1 MGDGMF
7 KHILI
12 PIDGSPLSWRAVESA
27 VTLAKETGAKI
38 AVLTAIEPSGVLGTD
53 SKRVAATRKAY
64 EQHVKDIAVHNLKD
78 AERIAKKQ
86 AVPCTTVL
94 QEHAQPYQAIIET
107 ATKKRCDLIAMA
119 SHGRRGV
126 KALLLGSETS
136 KVLTHS
142 RIPVLVYRFAR

>member
-1 MGDGMF
+1 MF

-12 PIDGSPLSWRAVESA
+12 PIDGSPLSWKAVESG
-27 VTLAKETGAKI
+27 VTLAKATGAKI

-64 EQHVKDIAVHNLKD
+64 EKHVKDIAVHNLKD
-78 AERIAKKQ
+78 AERVAKKQ
-86 AVPCTTVL
+86 GVACTTIL
-94 QEHAQPYQAIIET
+94 QEHAQPYQAIIEA

>member
-1 MGDGMF
+1 M
-7 KHILI
+7 
-12 PIDGSPLSWRAVESA
+12 
-27 VTLAKETGAKI
+27 
-38 AVLTAIEPSGVLGTD
+38 LGTD

-64 EQHVKDIAVHNLKD
+64 EKHVKDIAVHNLKD

-86 AVPCTTVL
+86 GVACTTIL

-119 SHGRRGV
+119 SHGRKGV

-142 RIPVLVYRFAR
+142 RIPVLVYRFAT